1 MNIGIDLGGSHIG
14 VGIVDKNAKIID
26 KIEEDINE
34 NNKKDNNEKIEEEI
48 LSKIVKNVKSLLETN
63 NLIINQIGK
72 IGISCPG
79 EPKNGCMKNIVN
91 LNISLFPIV
100 ERLKKELNFENITI
114 RNDAKCAGIAEKEYG
129 NLKDVDDGIF
139 LCIGTGI
146 GGAAFLEG
154 KMLMPKR
161 NSGFEFGHMIIKKDG
176 NKCKCGNK
184 GCFETYCSMKKFKSD
199 VANVLNINE
208 ADSRA
213 LLKKLKDMLENNIF
227 DEKVSIIIEEYLESL
242 LVGLANITNI
252 LEPEIIVIGG
262 GFVYYKD
269 ILWNRLVEKFG
280 YTNLLFN
287 KETRPTLKLAKFE
300 NDAGIIG
307 ASVDRM

>member
-1 MNIGIDLGGSHIG
+1 MNIGIDIGGSHIG
-14 VGIVDKNAKIID
+14 LGLVNENAQIID
-26 KIEEDINE
+26 KIEEDINY
-34 NNKKDNNEKIEEEI
+34 KSKLKIEEEI
-48 LSKIVKNVKSLLETN
+48 FSKIVKFINEILEKN
-63 NLIINQIGK
+63 NLKINQIGK
-72 IGISCPG
+72 VGIACPG
-79 EPKNGCMKNIVN
+79 EPKDGCLKNIVN
-91 LNISLFPIV
+91 LNIESFPII
-100 ERLKKELNFENITI
+100 EKLKKEFKFNNITI

-129 NLKDVDDGIF
+129 SLKDVDDGIF

-146 GGAAFLEG
+146 GGAAFLGG
-154 KMLMPKR
+154 KMLYPKR